1 MKYKEFEKLMRDVGF
16 DVIDGRYNIKLF
28 NESLLVATISKERTK
43 TLNTNCV
50 DIMWLSE
57 ELRDYVAKRC
67 VELAFTDLEDRE
79 DEEKYY
85 YRLKG
90 FQDSEYNAYLKYCT
104 ESLVIFISNDER
116 EYYTYKSQFTET
128 EFEALPDDI
137 KAHNWEKIKVDR
149 EWSEMD

>member
-67 VELAFTDLEDRE
+67 VELAFTELEDRKE
-79 DEEKYY
+79 EEKYY
-85 YRLKG
+85 YALKG
-90 FQDSEYNAYLKYCT
+90 FETSDYEYNAYLKYDT
-104 ESLVIFISNDER
+104 ESSAPFISNNVR
-116 EYYTYKSQFTET
+116 KYYTYKSQFTDR
-128 EFEALPDDI
+128 EFEAFSDDI
-137 KAHNWEKIKVDR
+137 KSHNWEKIKV
-149 EWSEMD
+149 ESE

>member
-1 MKYKEFEKLMRDVGF
+1 MKYKEFEKLMKDVGF
-16 DVIDGRYNIKLF
+16 DVIYDIYNIKLF

-79 DEEKYY
+79 EVEKYY
-85 YRLKG
+85 LRQKG
-90 FQDSEYNAYLKYCT
+90 VGSWSFLNFNIDTQGYIVAGKKVN
-104 ESLVIFISNDER
+104 
-116 EYYTYKSQFTET
+116 YTYKTQFTQSEI
-128 EFEALPDDI
+128 DDMPECYTHP
-137 KAHNWEKIKVDR
+137 AVWEKIKVED
-149 EWSEMD
+149 ED